1 LMVKVNANE
10 LVLVFYIT
18 FDCINPVV
26 TKKRNL
32 ETVKVKLP
40 DLLYLTIV
48 YVFVFAR
55 SIIKINMYTIIMILA
70 FLFLSFGVER
80 VSIYVILLISHNGED
95 RAIS

>member
-1 LMVKVNANE
+1 MVKVNANE

-55 SIIKINMYTIIMILA
+55 SIIKINMYTIIMILV

>member
-1 LMVKVNANE
+1 MIKVNTNE
-10 LVLVFYIT
+10 LILVFYIT

-55 SIIKINMYTIIMILA
+55 NIIKINMYTIIMILA
-70 FLFLSFGVER
+70 FLFLSFGVEH